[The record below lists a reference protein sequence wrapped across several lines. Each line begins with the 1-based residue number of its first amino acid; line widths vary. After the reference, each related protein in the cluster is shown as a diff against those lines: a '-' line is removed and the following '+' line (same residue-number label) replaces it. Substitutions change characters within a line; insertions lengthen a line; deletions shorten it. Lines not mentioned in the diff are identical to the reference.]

1 MRSSPG
7 WTLWRQWVLA
17 NAVGEAVGL
26 GGSFLVGA
34 GLISVLAAQPGP
46 WVEIGM
52 ALVAVALGTALEG
65 VVVGAAQWRV
75 LRRALPG
82 ISRRAW
88 IGATA
93 VGAGTAWLLGMI
105 PSTVMSLLGNG
116 AAAEPPAEPPA
127 WVVYLAAAGMGL
139 VLGPILAL
147 AQYVVLRDHASGAG
161 WWIPAHAVAW
171 MLALPLTFLGP
182 SALADLGPT
191 TAGVAL
197 VLASVIA
204 AGTVVGAVHG
214 LVLVRLAAQTASPAT
229 PTAPSP

>member
-1 MRSSPG
+1 MRSSAR
-7 WTLWRQWVLA
+7 WSVWRQWVLA

-26 GGSFLVGA
+26 GGSFLVAA
-34 GLISVLAAQPGP
+34 GLMSALVAQPGP
-46 WVEIGM
+46 WVEVGM

-82 ISRRAW
+82 IPGRAW
-88 IGATA
+88 IAATA
-93 VGAGTAWLLGMI
+93 VGAGVAWLLGMI

-116 AAAEPPAEPPA
+116 AAEAPAEPPA
-127 WVVYLAAAGMGL
+127 WLVYLAAAGMGL
-139 VLGPILAL
+139 VLGPILAS
-147 AQYVVLRDHASGAG
+147 AQYMVLRRHTSGAG

-182 SALADLGPT
+182 STLATTGPT
-191 TAGVAL
+191 ATGVAL
-197 VLASVIA
+197 LLASVIA

-214 LVLVRLAAQTASPAT
+214 LALMQLTARA
-229 PTAPSP
+229 